1 MAYFA
6 VIGLGRFGT
15 TTSREL
21 MHLGNEV
28 LGIDTDPRAIEPLAD
43 RLTHTVIADATDER
57 ALKELNLQSCD
68 GIVVAIGEDLRASLL
83 CTLNLINMG
92 ITSVWVKAGDSSHH
106 AILSKL
112 GVKNIVHPEEEM
124 GIRVAQSLNYPM
136 VNSYIGL
143 GHYTFLVDVHFTG
156 AVTNKT
162 LASITK
168 RAKDE
173 VRVVLIKRDSH
184 IEYSP
189 APDFVLEYGDHMVLV
204 GTREALTKLSP
215 VLK

>member
-15 TTSREL
+15 TTSLEL

-28 LGIDTDPRAIEPLAD
+28 LGVDSDPRTVELLAD
-43 RLTHTVIADATDER
+43 KLTHTVIADATDER
-57 ALKELNLQSCD
+57 AIKELNLQSCD
-68 GIVVAIGEDLRASLL
+68 GVVVAIGEDLKASLL
-83 CTLNLINMG
+83 CTLNLLNLG
-92 ITSVWVKAGDSSHH
+92 IRSLWVKAGDSSHH
-106 AILSKL
+106 SILSKL

-143 GHYTFLVDVHFTG
+143 GHHTFLVDVHYTKQG
-156 AVTNKT
+156 DSMT
-162 LASITK
+162 LQSIMK
-168 RAKDE
+168 FAKGE
-173 VRVVLIKRDSH
+173 VKVVLIKRGVD
-184 IEYSP
+184 IQFTP
-189 APDFVLEYGDHMVLV
+189 ANDFVLQQGDHLVLV